1 VNSTTAAALS
11 IGPFACL
18 FAACALRVVAAVQPE
33 VAWTG
38 ERRNMLSV
46 VSYALTGIAILGM
59 VILMIVSG
67 PIGFFG
73 LLLSVFMVFVI
84 SELEVRIAGSRNR
97 SNQVELIW
105 LLALAVKS
113 GRPLADE
120 IEAYAQGTWGRRH
133 RLLVEMA
140 ERLREGVPLTEL
152 AVPQGL
158 LPRSA
163 AMLISAG
170 IESSTLEDSLRK
182 SALRATLEL
191 SEDDESAIA
200 SGGLIYCAMIVP
212 ITFLIVG
219 FVMYYI
225 IPEFKKIFDDF
236 GTELPQPTILLIKI
250 SDTVINFWL
259 VLGLPLFYVPLI
271 MFIFVTMAEYYGWRV
286 LLQSILGRWFIR
298 WHSSDVMRSLAQSI
312 GQDVPVDQALEAI
325 SKHPGPLRLRQRLAW
340 AIDELR
346 SGAPIWQTL
355 QTAGVLRHYE
365 TLVLESAEKT
375 GNLPWALE
383 TLANNMERRTS
394 FRLQAFLEIL
404 RPVLLIGISL
414 IVGFI
419 AFALFMPLIKL
430 LNDFS

>member
-1 VNSTTAAALS
+1 MNSTTAAALS

-18 FAACALRVVAAVQPE
+18 FAACALRVIAAVQPE

-46 VSYALTGIAILGM
+46 MSYALTGIAILGM

-73 LLLSVFMVFVI
+73 LLLSVFMFFVI

-120 IEAYAQGTWGRRH
+120 IEAFAQGTWGRRH

-212 ITFLIVG
+212 VTFLIVG

-225 IPEFKKIFDDF
+225 RNSK
-236 GTELPQPTILLIKI
+236 
-250 SDTVINFWL
+250 
-259 VLGLPLFYVPLI
+259 
-271 MFIFVTMAEYYGWRV
+271 
-286 LLQSILGRWFIR
+286 
-298 WHSSDVMRSLAQSI
+298 RSLMTS
-312 GQDVPVDQALEAI
+312 VP
-325 SKHPGPLRLRQRLAW
+325 
-340 AIDELR
+340 
-346 SGAPIWQTL
+346 
-355 QTAGVLRHYE
+355 
-365 TLVLESAEKT
+365 
-375 GNLPWALE
+375 
-383 TLANNMERRTS
+383 S
-394 FRLQAFLEIL
+394 FLSPRFC
-404 RPVLLIGISL
+404 
-414 IVGFI
+414 
-419 AFALFMPLIKL
+419 
-430 LNDFS
+430 